1 MPSSTEGRETIGP
14 IGDSHTLPALCVD
27 LDGTLIRTDV
37 LHENLLLL
45 LKSSPWGFVCAV
57 ADLFRHGIAAF
68 KRSVSSRVA
77 IRPDLLPYNEEV
89 VAYLRGESARGRR
102 ILLVTAADSLVAEA
116 VAEHLGIFDAV
127 LASDGFINL
136 KAAAKADRIRRR
148 LGGKPFEYAGDS
160 SADIPVWKE
169 AAGAIVVGPARSIR
183 KALGR
188 AGIRITREFDSGH
201 NFGAIVRA
209 MRVYQW
215 SKNVLIF
222 GPLLL
227 SHTMF
232 DKARLA
238 PTVEA
243 FAAFCA
249 AASAIY
255 IVNDLLDLQADR
267 QHPRK
272 RLRPFA
278 AGDLTIAQGARLALI
293 LLGTC
298 FAISLRMPPLG
309 GLLMALYVVTSLMY
323 SAFAKTR
330 LFLDVITLAG
340 LYTVRLL
347 LGGAVAEIVIS
358 PWTLG
363 FSMFFFTSLA
373 SCKRLSELR
382 SGRAEDDSPL
392 PGRAYFHLD
401 LLSLTGLACSSG
413 YVAVL
418 VMALYLHSPDV
429 VKLYRRPELMWCL
442 VPLLAYWISRA
453 IMIANRGSM
462 HDDPILFALR
472 DRASLV
478 VGFVAFAVILASL

>member
-1 MPSSTEGRETIGP
+1 MPSTAEGCERVGR
-14 IGDSHTLPALCVD
+14 IGDSHTPPALCVD
-27 LDGTLIRTDV
+27 LDGTLIRTDA
-37 LHENLLLL
+37 LHESLLLL
-45 LKSSPWGFVCAV
+45 LKSGLAGFLGAL
-57 ADLFRHGIAAF
+57 AALFRHGRAAF
-68 KRSVSSRVA
+68 KRSVSSRAA
-77 IRPDLLPYNEEV
+77 IRPDLLPYNEEL
-89 VAYLRGESARGRR
+89 VAYLKGESVRGRR
-102 ILLVTAADSLVAEA
+102 LILVTAADSLVAEA
-116 VAEHLGIFDAV
+116 VARHLGIFDAV
-127 LASDGFINL
+127 LASDGSLNL
-136 KAAAKADRIRRR
+136 KGAAKADRIRRY
-148 LGGKPFEYAGDS
+148 LGGEPFEYAGDS
-160 SADIPVWKE
+160 SADLPVWKE
-169 AAGAIVVGPARSIR
+169 AAGAIVVNPARSIR

-188 AGIRITREFDSGH
+188 AGVRITREFDSGRH
-201 NFGAIVRA
+201 FRAIVRA
-209 MRVYQW
+209 MRIYQW
-215 SKNVLIF
+215 SKNVLVF

-227 SHTMF
+227 SHTIF
-232 DKARLA
+232 EEARLA
-238 PTVEA
+238 ATLEA
-243 FAAFCA
+243 FVAFCA

-272 RLRPFA
+272 RHRPLA
-278 AGDLTIAQGARLALI
+278 AGDLTIAQGARLALV
-293 LLGTC
+293 LLATC
-298 FAISLRMPPLG
+298 FAISLRMPPAG

-382 SGRAEDDSPL
+382 ASRAEDDGPL
-392 PGRAYFHLD
+392 PGRAYLQLD

-418 VMALYLHSPDV
+418 VMALYLQSPDV
-429 VKLYRRPELMWCL
+429 VKLYSRPQLMWCL

-453 IMIANRGSM
+453 LMIANRGSM
-462 HDDPILFALR
+462 HDDPIVFALR

-478 VGFVAFAVILASL
+478 VGFVALSLILASL